1 MKRIIPIIIL
11 IALIGGVYWWY
22 NQPRVDASASTALV
36 GSGAI
41 EADIVAITTE
51 IGGRIIAVKADEGD
65 EVAAGQVLVEID
77 QSALLAQQ
85 AQLEAALETAQA
97 GLTAASAP
105 PRPEDI
111 AAAEARLAQAKVLRD
126 GAKITWQTAQLL
138 VNNPHELQ
146 AQIDQAQ
153 ARVTKAQTNLE
164 QAQINLKRMEI
175 QAEAASRNQSS
186 HAALVQ
192 NEVAQNQLKAA
203 QVGLQIAEVGLT
215 GAKQQVELLQHLR
228 AKPLQLIS
236 QVNAAKT
243 VYQQAEAAVWVAE
256 ANLTAVKANP
266 TAEDIAVAQAQVAE
280 AEAAL
285 TQVKVQLD
293 KLTLTA
299 PRAGLISH
307 RLVQPGELAAPGA
320 VLLELSDIETV
331 DLTVYIPETLIGRV
345 KIGQPAQVYVD
356 AYPGEV
362 FDGTVS
368 FINHEAEFTPRNVQ
382 TKEER
387 VNLVFGIKIALD
399 NPDHRLKPGMPADA
413 ELGEWSDERDKEAK
427 IEAGENEQGDNS
439 SSPTS
444 SPALTPTVEPE
455 ALSGQPATPPLLQP
469 SPTPTVQPSTPPT
482 LQPSPT
488 ATRVPQAEI
497 ITWGLN
503 VRSGPGVDYPVVAHL
518 AQGTVVP
525 VLEIDAQ
532 SGWLHIQLPAGEQ
545 TGWITHSPAFVS
557 LR

>member
-11 IALIGGVYWWY
+11 IAIIGGAYWWL
-22 NQPRVDASASTALV
+22 NQPRIDASASTALV
-36 GSGAI
+36 GSGTI
-41 EADIVAITTE
+41 EAEVVAITTE
-51 IGGRIIAVKADEGD
+51 IGGRIITVKAAEGD
-65 EVAAGQVLVEID
+65 EVKAGQVLVEID

-85 AQLEAALETAQA
+85 AQLEAAVETAQA

-111 AAAEARLAQAKVLRD
+111 AAAEARLAQAKVIRD
-126 GAKITWQTAQLL
+126 GAKVTWQIAQLL
-138 VNNPHELQ
+138 VSNPHELQ

-153 ARVTKAQTNLE
+153 ARVTKSQTGLE
-164 QAQINLKRMEI
+164 QTQIILKRMEI

-192 NEVAQNQLKAA
+192 NDVAQNQLKAA
-203 QVGLQIAEVGLT
+203 QVGLQMAEVGLA

-228 AKPLQLIS
+228 ANPLQLIS
-236 QVNAAKT
+236 QADAAKAA
-243 VYQQAEAAVWVAE
+243 YQQAEAAIGVAE

-266 TAEDIAVAQAQVAE
+266 TTEDIAVAQAQVAE

-285 TQVKVQLD
+285 AQVQVQLD
-293 KLTLTA
+293 MLTLTA

-307 RLVQPGELAAPGA
+307 KLVQPGELAAPGA

-331 DLTVYIPETLIGRV
+331 DLTVYIPETLIGQV
-345 KIGQPAQVYVD
+345 KVGQPAHVYVD
-356 AYPGEV
+356 AYPGQV
-362 FDGTVS
+362 FKGTVT

-387 VNLVFGIKIALD
+387 VNLVFGVKISLN

-413 ELGEWSDERDKEAK
+413 ELEEGK
-427 IEAGENEQGDNS
+427 NEQADNFNP
-439 SSPTS
+439 PTS
-444 SPALTPTVEPE
+444 QPTPTPTVE
-455 ALSGQPATPPLLQP
+455 S
-469 SPTPTVQPSTPPT
+469 SPTPTLEPKAPSGQPSNLPT
-482 LQPSPT
+482 LQPALALQPSPT
-488 ATRVPQAEI
+488 ATLMPQAEI

-503 VRSGPGVDYPVVAHL
+503 VRSGPGTAYPVIAHL

-525 VLEIDAQ
+525 VLETDVQTGWLHVKLPPGEQ
-532 SGWLHIQLPAGEQ
+532 SGWI
-545 TGWITHSPAFVS
+545 TGSPTYVTV
-557 LR
+557 R

>member
-11 IALIGGVYWWY
+11 IALIGGAYWWY
-22 NQPRVDASASTALV
+22 NQPRVDASPSTALV

-51 IGGRIIAVKADEGD
+51 IGGRIIAVRADEGD
-65 EVAAGQVLVEID
+65 EVAAGQVLVEIE

-85 AQLEAALETAQA
+85 AQLEAAVETAQA
-97 GLTAASAP
+97 GLTAASAS

-126 GAKITWQTAQLL
+126 GADITWQTAQLL
-138 VNNPHELQ
+138 MNNPHELQ

-203 QVGLQIAEVGLT
+203 QVGLQIAEVGLA
-215 GAKQQVELLQHLR
+215 GAKQQVGLLQHLR

-236 QVNAAKT
+236 QVNAAKAA
-243 VYQQAEAAVWVAE
+243 YQQAEAAVWVAE
-256 ANLTAVKANP
+256 ANLAAVKANP

-285 TQVKVQLD
+285 DQVKVQLD

-320 VLLELSDIETV
+320 VLLELSDIDTV
-331 DLTVYIPETLIGRV
+331 DLTVYIPETLIGQV

-362 FDGTVS
+362 FEGTVS

-387 VNLVFGIKIALD
+387 VNLVFGVKITLG

-413 ELGEWSDERDKEAK
+413 ELEEWKGGPVEE
-427 IEAGENEQGDNS
+427 GENEKIDNS
-439 SSPTS
+439 NPPTLQPSSQRPPMGSLPT
-444 SPALTPTVEPE
+444 
-455 ALSGQPATPPLLQP
+455 LQP
-469 SPTPTVQPSTPPT
+469 SPTPT
-482 LQPSPT
+482 LQPSYLPTLLPSPTPTPQPT
-488 ATRVPQAEI
+488 ATLAPQAEI

-503 VRSGPGVDYPVVAHL
+503 VRSGPGVNYAVVAHL

-525 VLEIDAQ
+525 VLEIDTQ
-532 SGWLHIQLPAGEQ
+532 SGWLHVQLPTGEQ
-545 TGWITHSPAFVS
+545 TGWITNSPTFVS
-557 LR
+557 VR

>member
-11 IALIGGVYWWY
+11 IALIGGAYWWY

-51 IGGRIIAVKADEGD
+51 IGGRIIAVRANEGD

-77 QSALLAQQ
+77 RSALLAQQ

-97 GLTAASAP
+97 GLIAASAP

-111 AAAEARLAQAKVLRD
+111 AAAEARLAQAIVLRD

-153 ARVTKAQTNLE
+153 ARVTKAQTGLE

-203 QVGLQIAEVGLT
+203 QVGLQIAEVGLA

-228 AKPLQLIS
+228 ARPLQLVS
-236 QVNAAKT
+236 QVNAAKAA
-243 VYQQAEAAVWVAE
+243 YQQAEAAVGVAE

-266 TAEDIAVAQAQVAE
+266 TPEDIAVAEAQVAE

-285 TQVKVQLD
+285 AQVKVQLD

-320 VLLELSDIETV
+320 VLLELSDVDTV
-331 DLTVYIPETLIGRV
+331 DLTVYIPETLIGHV
-345 KIGQPAQVYVD
+345 KIGQPARVFVD

-362 FDGTVS
+362 FEGTVS

-387 VNLVFGIKIALD
+387 VNLVFGVKITLD

-413 ELGEWSDERDKEAK
+413 ELEERRDGRVEEAK
-427 IEAGENEQGDNS
+427 KGEVVEATG
-439 SSPTS
+439 SSPKPTFQPS
-444 SPALTPTVEPE
+444 SPPTP
-455 ALSGQPATPPLLQP
+455 QP
-469 SPTPTVQPSTPPT
+469 SPTPTSQPSNLPT

-488 ATRVPQAEI
+488 ATRAPQAEI

-503 VRSGPGVDYPVVAHL
+503 VRSGPGVNYPVVAHL
-518 AQGTVVP
+518 AQGTVVS

-532 SGWLHIQLPAGEQ
+532 SGWLHVQLPTGEQ
-545 TGWITHSPAFVS
+545 TGWITNSPTFVS
-557 LR
+557 VH

>member
-1 MKRIIPIIIL
+1 MKRIIPIIVV
-11 IALIGGVYWWY
+11 IALVGGAYWWY
-22 NQPRVDASASTALV
+22 NQPRLDASASTALV

-41 EADIVAITTE
+41 EADMVAITTE
-51 IGGRIIAVKADEGD
+51 IGGRIVAVKADEGD
-65 EVAAGQVLVEID
+65 EVAAEQVLVEID
-77 QSALLAQQ
+77 RSSLLAQQ
-85 AQLEAALETAQA
+85 AQLEAAVETAQA

-111 AAAEARLAQAKVLRD
+111 AAAEARLTQAEVVRD
-126 GAKITWQTAQLL
+126 GAKVTWQTAQLL

-153 ARVTKAQTNLE
+153 ARVTKAQTSLE

-203 QVGLQIAEVGLT
+203 QIALQIAEVGLA

-236 QVNAAKT
+236 QANAAKAA
-243 VYQQAEAAVWVAE
+243 YQQAEAAVGVAE

-266 TAEDIAVAQAQVAE
+266 TAEDIAIAQAQVAE

-285 TQVKVQLD
+285 AQVKVQLD
-293 KLTLTA
+293 KLTLIA
-299 PRAGLISH
+299 PRAGLIRH
-307 RLVQPGELAAPGA
+307 KLVQPGELAAPGA
-320 VLLELSDIETV
+320 ILLELSDIDTV
-331 DLTVYIPETLIGRV
+331 DLTVYIPETLIGQV

-362 FDGTVS
+362 FEGTVS

-382 TKEER
+382 TQEER
-387 VNLVFGIKIALD
+387 VNLVFGVKITLD

-413 ELGEWSDERDKEAK
+413 ELEKWEDGSVEKAKKGEV
-427 IEAGENEQGDNS
+427 IEATES
-439 SSPTS
+439 SSQPT
-444 SPALTPTVEPE
+444 T
-455 ALSGQPATPPLLQP
+455 QP
-469 SPTPTVQPSTPPT
+469 SHPPT

-488 ATRVPQAEI
+488 PTSQPANLPPLSPSPTPTPQPTAVPAPQAEI

-503 VRSGPGVDYPVVAHL
+503 VRSGPGVNYPVVAHL
-518 AQGTVVP
+518 AQGSVVP

-532 SGWLHIQLPAGEQ
+532 SGWLHVQLPAGEQ
-545 TGWITHSPAFVS
+545 TGWITNSPTFVS
-557 LR
+557 VR

>member
-11 IALIGGVYWWY
+11 IALIGGAYWWY

-51 IGGRIIAVKADEGD
+51 IGGRIIAVRANEGD

-77 QSALLAQQ
+77 RSALLAQQ
-85 AQLEAALETAQA
+85 AQLEAAVETAQA
-97 GLTAASAP
+97 GLIAASAP

-111 AAAEARLAQAKVLRD
+111 AAAEARLAQAIVLRD

-153 ARVTKAQTNLE
+153 ARVTKAQTGLE

-203 QVGLQIAEVGLT
+203 QVGLQIAEVGLA

-228 AKPLQLIS
+228 ARPLQLVS
-236 QVNAAKT
+236 QVNAAKAA
-243 VYQQAEAAVWVAE
+243 YQQAEAAVGVAE

-266 TAEDIAVAQAQVAE
+266 TPEDIAVAEAQVAE

-285 TQVKVQLD
+285 AQVKVQLD

-320 VLLELSDIETV
+320 VLLELSDVDTV
-331 DLTVYIPETLIGRV
+331 DLTVYIPETLIGHV
-345 KIGQPAQVYVD
+345 KIGQPARVFVD

-362 FDGTVS
+362 FEGTVS

-387 VNLVFGIKIALD
+387 VNLVFGVKITLD

-413 ELGEWSDERDKEAK
+413 ELEERRDGRVEEAK
-427 IEAGENEQGDNS
+427 KGEVVEATG
-439 SSPTS
+439 SSPKPTFQPS
-444 SPALTPTVEPE
+444 SPPTP
-455 ALSGQPATPPLLQP
+455 QP
-469 SPTPTVQPSTPPT
+469 SPTPTSQPSNLPT

-488 ATRVPQAEI
+488 ATRAPQAEI

-503 VRSGPGVDYPVVAHL
+503 VRSGPGVNYPVVAHL
-518 AQGTVVP
+518 AQGTVVS

-532 SGWLHIQLPAGEQ
+532 SGWLHVQLPTGEQ
-545 TGWITHSPAFVS
+545 TGWITNSPTFVS
-557 LR
+557 VH